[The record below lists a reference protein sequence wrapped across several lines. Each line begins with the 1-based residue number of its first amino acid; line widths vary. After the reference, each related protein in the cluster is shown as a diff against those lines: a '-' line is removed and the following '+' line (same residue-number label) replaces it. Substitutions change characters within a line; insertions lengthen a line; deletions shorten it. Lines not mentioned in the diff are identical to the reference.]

1 MLEPSRYAKW
11 TKDEFA
17 GQRKVK
23 SPPNT
28 VAECAGCRAM
38 RIFDLVVHPAL
49 LSHGLRFALVQ
60 AASGAGL
67 RLEIGNIHARL
78 AEPIIL
84 EAVKIRARNAEESRA
99 RRGCRSC
106 RNLSELALARPFRDG
121 RLFRALVVEDL
132 RAVVDLRPK
141 RVQGR
146 EVAGLS
152 PVEPGGQANWTLRW
166 LRIHEDP
173 ARQSEFVA
181 LNQSY
186 YFEDICADFSED
198 RLGTFRAAG
207 AELGAGFFIKA
218 SAH

>member
-1 MLEPSRYAKW
+1 MLNGLRMNSPVNE
-11 TKDEFA
+11 
-17 GQRKVK
+17 K
-23 SPPNT
+23 SN
-28 VAECAGCRAM
+28 RR
-38 RIFDLVVHPAL
+38 RIPWRSVLAVVLCGFLIWFVHPAL

-84 EAVKIRARNAEESRA
+84 EAVRSAPETRRVPC

-141 RVQGR
+141 RRRKAGR
-146 EVAGLS
+146 SRVCLPLSRVARQTGRCD
-152 PVEPGGQANWTLRW
+152 GF
-166 LRIHEDP
+166 RIHVGDP

-181 LNQSY
+181 LNQSIL
-186 YFEDICADFSED
+186 F
-198 RLGTFRAAG
+198 
-207 AELGAGFFIKA
+207 
-218 SAH
+218 